1 MHAKLID
8 LIYDVLIMKFFY
20 RFKVKEKIY
29 QMIRTSTIENYSND
43 YLNSLIEAEKKLPSH
58 VNFYLLV
65 QDTYLE
71 CLEDH
76 ITTLKN
82 NVPNE
87 LHAAIFVITKV
98 FQNQSQRPNSHQEM
112 RKQGILGELM
122 SEAFISMFIIA
133 QESLRQDPSLIDV
146 FNQPNQSIFD
156 DIKKAR
162 EYSKIDF

>member
-1 MHAKLID
+1 
-8 LIYDVLIMKFFY
+8 MKFFY

-29 QMIRTSTIENYSND
+29 QMIRTSSIENYSND
-43 YLNSLIEAEKKLPSH
+43 YLNSLDEMGKKFPSH

-87 LHAAIFVITKV
+87 LYAAIFVITRV
-98 FQNQSQRPNSHQEM
+98 FQDQSERPNSHQEM
-112 RKQGILGELM
+112 RKHGKLGELM
-122 SEAFISMFIIA
+122 SEACISMFLIA
-133 QESLRQDPSLIDV
+133 KEHLKQDPLLDIV
-146 FNQPNQSIFD
+146 FNHPNQSIFD
-156 DIKKAR
+156 DIEKAR
-162 EYSKIDF
+162 EYSKTFNY

>member
-1 MHAKLID
+1 
-8 LIYDVLIMKFFY
+8 MKFFY

-43 YLNSLIEAEKKLPSH
+43 YLNSLDETGINFPSH

-65 QDTYLE
+65 HDTYLE

-87 LHAAIFVITKV
+87 LYAAIFVITKV
-98 FQNQSQRPNSHQEM
+98 FQNQSERPNSHQEM
-112 RKQGILGELM
+112 RKHGKLGELM
-122 SEAFISMFIIA
+122 SEASISMFLIA
-133 QESLRQDPSLIDV
+133 KEHLKEDPLLEIV
-146 FNQPNQSIFD
+146 FNHPNQSIFD
-156 DIKKAR
+156 DIEKAR
-162 EYSKIDF
+162 EYSKTNF